1 MSPTRRLV
9 TVIASVG
16 LALGSLVAV
25 PAMGTAATNSFVATP
40 NGMVG
45 LEQEVIVRA
54 PRLAGQVATI
64 SFTSGSLANAGQTA
78 INAQGFGSLAW
89 TPTSSGS
96 WTISG
101 TASGAQLGST
111 TITVAA
117 MPTTTAALVPNLVQT
132 GVANP
137 LTIVV
142 SAPIGVLAPTGTVTL
157 RNQFQNDLAT
167 GTLVASSGTTSTA
180 TVSWTPATNEAVT
193 AYFTPSPGNGF
204 AASQSMQS
212 EPVFTTAQV
221 PIALRF
227 PGTLYVGSPTIIG
240 AQTGFGV
247 TAGSAAFFDNNV
259 GIIGST
265 PTDANGGISAVWTP
279 PTAGVQTISTQ
290 FSSNDGRFTGT
301 SSQAVNVQP
310 AKPKDTIVVTP
321 AGGAPWAS
329 NSPITLTAGTSVAV
343 AASTASGATAVLSE
357 SGPCIINGGTFTAL
371 SAGQCTVTATSPGS
385 AAITPATSTYV
396 VNVTA
401 PPRKKRNR

>member
-1 MSPTRRLV
+1 MSPTRRLA
-9 TVIASVG
+9 TIAASLG
-16 LALGSLVAV
+16 LALGSLAAA
-25 PAMGTAATNSFVATP
+25 PALGSAATNTFVATP

-45 LEQEVIVRA
+45 VEQEVVVRA
-54 PRLAGQVATI
+54 PSLAGQVATI
-64 SFTSGSLANAGQTA
+64 TFSSGATTNAGQTA
-78 INAQGFGSLAW
+78 VNAQGFGSLAW
-89 TPTSSGS
+89 TPTTAGT

-101 TASGAQLGST
+101 NNGIGST
-111 TITVAA
+111 AISVAA

-180 TVSWTPATNEAVT
+180 TVSWTPVNNEAVT
-193 AYFTPSPGNGF
+193 AFFTPSPGSGF
-204 AASQSMQS
+204 APSQSMQS
-212 EPVFTTAQV
+212 QPVFTTAQV

-265 PTDANGGISAVWTP
+265 PTDANGGISAVLTP

-310 AKPKDTIVVTP
+310 AKPKDTISVTP
-321 AGGAPWAS
+321 AGGSPWAS
-329 NSPITLTAGTSVAV
+329 NSPIILRAGISVAV
-343 AASTASGATAVLSE
+343 TASTGSGATAVLSE

-371 SAGQCTVTATSPGS
+371 SAGQCTVTVTSPGS
-385 AAITPATSTYV
+385 ASVQPATATYV
-396 VNVTA
+396 VNVQA
-401 PPRKKRNR
+401 PPKRQRTR